1 LVELARK
8 LGVPSANL
16 LRTVR
21 EYNAAVDAGLDRK
34 HGKQFLIRRIEKA
47 PFYGI
52 KAQGLTVLS
61 PVGLKVDSG
70 LRVLGKG
77 GKPIKNLYAAGEVLG
92 FGRTSGDAF
101 VGGLSLT
108 PALAFGKLL
117 GEKLLKW

>member
-1 LVELARK
+1 
-8 LGVPSANL
+8 
-16 LRTVR
+16 
-21 EYNAAVDAGLDRK
+21 
-34 HGKQFLIRRIEKA
+34 
-47 PFYGI
+47 
-52 KAQGLTVLS
+52 
-61 PVGLKVDSG
+61 VDSG